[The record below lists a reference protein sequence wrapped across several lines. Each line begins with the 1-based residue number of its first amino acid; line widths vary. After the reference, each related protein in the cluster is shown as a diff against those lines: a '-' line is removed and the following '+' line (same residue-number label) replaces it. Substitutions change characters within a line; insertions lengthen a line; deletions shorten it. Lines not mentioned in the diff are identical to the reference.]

1 MMTFA
6 KLKRTVEFMGESINF
21 INIYFIPEELV
32 GKDIPS
38 DDKFW
43 KRYSYKGDGRWLCNI
58 ESSSLNPPT
67 SIINMKGCPK
77 IIKTE
82 ELLNSIAEAFK
93 ENRNIDVS
101 YSVFE
106 TIDNTS
112 IHYF

>member
-6 KLKRTVEFMGESINF
+6 KLKRTVEFMAESINY

-43 KRYSYKGDGRWLCNI
+43 KRYSYRGVVGSWLCTI
-58 ESSSLNPPT
+58 ESSCLNPPT
-67 SIINMKGCPK
+67 SVINMKGCPK
-77 IIKTE
+77 IIETE
-82 ELLNSIAEAFK
+82 ELLNSINEACK

-106 TIDNTS
+106 TL
-112 IHYF
+112 